1 MPGQPTHT
9 NRDIER
15 LRLETSRRDREIPRT
30 FYGWEKCVNR
40 FFHCSLYRS
49 SIDVLAAAGKFP
61 FDSLRILDIGCG
73 SGTWLLEFVQWG
85 ALPSMI
91 AGIDLSEERISL
103 AAKRLPEADIQAGDA
118 QALPWRSASF
128 DIVTQFTVFTSILDD
143 SVRMRIALEMLRVL
157 NPGGVILWYDFRF
170 NNPRNPN
177 VRGIRRQEI
186 RQLFKGCDIDFRSL
200 TLLPPLARAVVS
212 RSWLAAELLETL
224 PILRSHYLALIR
236 KRRN

>member
-1 MPGQPTHT
+1 
-9 NRDIER
+9 
-15 LRLETSRRDREIPRT
+15 
-30 FYGWEKCVNR
+30 
-40 FFHCSLYRS
+40 
-49 SIDVLAAAGKFP
+49 
-61 FDSLRILDIGCG
+61 
-73 SGTWLLEFVQWG
+73 
-85 ALPSMI
+85 MI